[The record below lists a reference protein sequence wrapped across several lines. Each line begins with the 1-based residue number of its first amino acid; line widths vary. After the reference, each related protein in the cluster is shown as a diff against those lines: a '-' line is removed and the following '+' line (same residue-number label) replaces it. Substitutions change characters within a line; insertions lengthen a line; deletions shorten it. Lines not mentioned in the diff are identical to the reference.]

1 MKYIKPYEVH
11 NESWRKTKAYLRV
24 PALVVDIALSKL
36 LNYVP
41 KLNFLYKSMAA
52 KIDSGTSFNSGPG
65 TQLNDTIEEIKLD
78 DIKDEK
84 IRKSLKLSGLFSDWH
99 IYKIDRLSHDGKTP
113 IYISKDVL
121 KQGDRIH
128 GERLPGVSY
137 NRLDGKGDGYNDEKG
152 NWVTEF
158 YVVAAKHTEEHEEM
172 SRERRSSYE
181 KKEYNKCKS
190 MVDKALSNKALDKGY
205 FFNRTSMG
213 DFTPL
218 FHTLIKKNYL
228 DLVKK
233 CLDNTVSSE
242 DEDVKNY
249 VLQKSV
255 RALIV
260 RRFNSD
266 GYISG
271 YGGKNAL
278 ELSISPEMRS
288 LLVTTL
294 KEEWEKNKS

>member
-84 IRKSLKLSGLFSDWH
+84 IRKSLKLSGLFSDWY

-113 IYISKDVL
+113 IYISKDIL
-121 KQGDRIH
+121 HTGDSIH
-128 GERLPGVSY
+128 GERLS
-137 NRLDGKGDGYNDEKG
+137 DDTE
-152 NWVTEF
+152 TEF

-190 MVDKALSNKALDKGY
+190 MVDKAKDKGY
-205 FFNRTSMG
+205 FFGRTSMG

-218 FHTLIKKNYL
+218 FHTLVKKNYL

-233 CLDNTVSSE
+233 CLDNNTYRPGV
-242 DEDVKNY
+242 
-249 VLQKSV
+249 SV
-255 RALIV
+255 RTLIV

-266 GYISG
+266 GDRSSYNGS
-271 YGGKNAL
+271 KSAL
-278 ELSISPEMRS
+278 DLSSAFPEMRKLLMNS
-288 LLVTTL
+288 LHQ
-294 KEEWEKNKS
+294 EWQKNKN

>member
-65 TQLNDTIEEIKLD
+65 TPLTGSFEEIKLE

-84 IRKSLKLSGLFSDWH
+84 IRKSLKLSGLFSEWH
-99 IYKIDRLSHDGKTP
+99 IYKSGRLSHDGKTP
-113 IYISKDVL
+113 IYVSKDVIEE
-121 KQGDRIH
+121 GDRVH
-128 GERLPGVSY
+128 GQRLSS
-137 NRLDGKGDGYNDEKG
+137 DTS
-152 NWVTEF
+152 TEF
-158 YVVAAKHTEEHEEM
+158 YVVAARHTEEHDEM

-181 KKEYNKCKS
+181 KKEYNRYKKMTEKS
-190 MVDKALSNKALDKGY
+190 IKEGY

-218 FHTLIKKNYL
+218 FHTLVKKNYL

-233 CLDNTVSSE
+233 CLESSGM
-242 DEDVKNY
+242 
-249 VLQKSV
+249 SV
-255 RALIV
+255 RTLIV
-260 RRFNSD
+260 RKFNSD
-266 GYISG
+266 GDRSNSHG
-271 YGGKNAL
+271 SKNAL
-278 ELSISPEMRS
+278 ELSSAFPEMRK
-288 LLVTTL
+288 LLVTSL
-294 KEEWEKNKS
+294 HEEWQKNKN

>member
-1 MKYIKPYEVH
+1 MVMKYIKPYEVH
-11 NESWRKTKAYLRV
+11 NESWRKTKAYLRI

-41 KLNFLYKSMAA
+41 KLNSLYKSMAA
-52 KIDSGTSFNSGPG
+52 KIDTGTSFNSGPG
-65 TQLNDTIEEIKLD
+65 TEINCAIEEIKLE

-84 IRKSLKLSGLFSDWH
+84 IRKSLKLSGLFSDWY

-121 KQGDRIH
+121 RQGDAIH
-128 GERLPGVSY
+128 GQRLPG
-137 NRLDGKGDGYNDEKG
+137 DTT
-152 NWVTEF
+152 TEF

-181 KKEYNKCKS
+181 KKEYNRYKS
-190 MVDKALSNKALDKGY
+190 MVNKAVDKGY

-218 FHTLIKKNYL
+218 FHTLVKKNYL

-233 CLDNTVSSE
+233 CLESSGMP
-242 DEDVKNY
+242 
-249 VLQKSV
+249 V
-255 RALIV
+255 RTLIV

-266 GYISG
+266 GDRTNSLWDRDG
-271 YGGKNAL
+271 SKNAL
-278 ELSISPEMRS
+278 DLCSAFPEMRKLLITS
-288 LLVTTL
+288 LH
-294 KEEWEKNKS
+294 EEWQKNKN

>member
-1 MKYIKPYEVH
+1 MWFFFIYTFMKYIKPYESH

-113 IYISKDVL
+113 IYISKDIL
-121 KQGDRIH
+121 HQGDSIH
-128 GERLPGVSY
+128 GERLS
-137 NRLDGKGDGYNDEKG
+137 DDTA
-152 NWVTEF
+152 TEF

-190 MVDKALSNKALDKGY
+190 MLDKAKDKGY
-205 FFNRTSMG
+205 FFGRTSMG

-218 FHTLIKKNYL
+218 FHTLVKKNYL

-233 CLDNTVSSE
+233 CLDNNTYRPGV
-242 DEDVKNY
+242 
-249 VLQKSV
+249 SV
-255 RALIV
+255 RDLIV

-266 GYISG
+266 GDRSG
-271 YGGKNAL
+271 YNGSKSAL
-278 ELSISPEMRS
+278 DLSSAFPEMRKLLLDS
-288 LLVTTL
+288 LHQ
-294 KEEWEKNKS
+294 EWQKNKN